1 MFHRISSAEIECS
14 FFCRQ
19 INTLQIPITKR
30 RSILVERRF
39 GFLFRRFILLKR
51 RFVLAL
57 IRNKC
62 MDWLNALF
70 GYELYLCSFI
80 EMKPG
85 FTDLYI
91 EKEERLTILPAFPE
105 LFRRRHLPP

>member
-1 MFHRISSAEIECS
+1 
-14 FFCRQ
+14 
-19 INTLQIPITKR
+19 
-30 RSILVERRF
+30 
-39 GFLFRRFILLKR
+39 
-51 RFVLAL
+51 
-57 IRNKC
+57 

-70 GYELYLCSFI
+70 GYELYLCPFI
-80 EMKPG
+80 EMKSG

>member
-1 MFHRISSAEIECS
+1 
-14 FFCRQ
+14 
-19 INTLQIPITKR
+19 
-30 RSILVERRF
+30 
-39 GFLFRRFILLKR
+39 
-51 RFVLAL
+51 
-57 IRNKC
+57 

-70 GYELYLCSFI
+70 GYELYLCPFI